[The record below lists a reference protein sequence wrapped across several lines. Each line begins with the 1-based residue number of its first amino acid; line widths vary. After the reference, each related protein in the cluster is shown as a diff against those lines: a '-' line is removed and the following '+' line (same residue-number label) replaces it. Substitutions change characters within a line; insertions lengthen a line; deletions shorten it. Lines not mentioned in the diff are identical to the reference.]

1 MKKLLLIIFLQISL
15 TACSQKNETQ
25 NIKSNKH
32 IEYDKEGNIS
42 VEGYLKDQKKYGV
55 WKFYN
60 NKKLVD
66 VKKFNE
72 DTLQYVLDV
81 NDYNYKGVIIKKI
94 NSIIPLPENWET
106 NLNFENP
113 NTLLTSVKDCKNE
126 SYCPNIIVTSEEQ
139 TSSSFEKHVND
150 FKNQIINNYKDVKIL
165 ELKKNPLTKE
175 ESFQMKYSYTHN
187 NIELIYI
194 IFWMKDNK
202 NITTFCGSCEK
213 VDYIKYSYLFYE
225 IGNSIKKIKNN

>member
-113 NTLLTSVKDCKNE
+113 NTLLTSVKDCK
-126 SYCPNIIVTSEEQ
+126 
-139 TSSSFEKHVND
+139 
-150 FKNQIINNYKDVKIL
+150 KNHIAQIL
-165 ELKKNPLTKE
+165 
-175 ESFQMKYSYTHN
+175 
-187 NIELIYI
+187 
-194 IFWMKDNK
+194 
-202 NITTFCGSCEK
+202 
-213 VDYIKYSYLFYE
+213 
-225 IGNSIKKIKNN
+225 